1 MARISSLLLTLIS
14 LCFLQQALLSETLTV
29 REALQKTEL
38 IAYPQHGRMVDVTVA
53 NAIRDNINP
62 SVKPG
67 ALESLKDAGDTPV
80 LSVSIADEAF
90 DDTPGN
96 IRKDVD
102 WMVFRLGESGNGSLI
117 ASKPHLLY
125 ALYCHLNDEWL
136 DEDVS
141 HFTKGRS
148 IYPNFTW
155 LRGDDGFFADKKRFS
170 RGYCPEKSIQELAR
184 LGCSNVVI
192 NSLSTP
198 FSLETGPPGE
208 IYYRFYIGAPDL
220 DQFTETALNQGSY
233 PPEYLDA
240 NMQFLKAQAKLAEK
254 YGISPGLYICNP
266 RSVPEALLE
275 KYPFLRGARVDH
287 PFRSFRPRYNLTL
300 GHPAVRW
307 HYARMLS
314 NIMNEIPEISFITT
328 FLNDS
333 GSGFEYTARLYS
345 GRNGGA
351 YIAREWITHD
361 EFATAAADNVV
372 RYYRLLRDTGR
383 EINPEFHIIA
393 GLFAIPEEQPLIMDK
408 MDAGIDLQMSLADMK
423 DPLKWSREQK
433 LRQRGSHLY
442 TRTSADGAI
451 VLGVPAPWFVNE
463 NLNRILDADLDRI
476 SVSLD
481 PPSLAPYDINRD
493 VVKWVQFN
501 GTASPDDMIRKRAD
515 EWVGDKNAADLVEL
529 WKKTDNAV
537 RLFPE
542 VPLYSNHWAF
552 EMYRFWV
559 RPYVPDIGK
568 IAESDRAYYEKYAMA
583 TFNNPH
589 RVDFGKDVLW
599 DIITREQ
606 GENIIEQ
613 YDNACRPALNE
624 AMELAVRVVDRVDN
638 GSRAEVVFTD
648 FRDRLLALECLYR
661 SLRNIG
667 AWVAGVHGYMDAENG
682 EERAAAYRIVEEM
695 MDDELENARNLLAL
709 WEKTDVEFIPIHAYG
724 ETWHE
729 YGDNLGELIQRK
741 INLMEKHRY
750 DKPYIDPDF
759 MWRMPA
765 DLKHIESKYM
775 NTNQQ

>member
-1 MARISSLLLTLIS
+1 
-14 LCFLQQALLSETLTV
+14 V
-29 REALQKTEL
+29 RDALQKTEL
-38 IAYPQHGRMVDVTVA
+38 IAYPGQGRMVDATVA
-53 NAIRDNINP
+53 NAIRENII
-62 SVKPG
+62 SSAQVS
-67 ALESLKDAGDTPV
+67 ALQSMKNAGVSPV
-80 LSVSIADEAF
+80 LSVSISDEAF
-90 DDTPGN
+90 IDIPGN
-96 IRKDVD
+96 LRKDDD
-102 WMVFRLGESGNGSLI
+102 WMFFKLDESGNGTLI
-117 ASKPHLLY
+117 ASKPNLLY
-125 ALYCHLNDEWL
+125 ALYRHLNDEWL
-136 DEDVS
+136 DQDVAQFS
-141 HFTKGRS
+141 AGRS
-148 IYPNFTW
+148 ISPKFKW
-155 LRGDDGFFADKKRFS
+155 LRGDDGFFAGKKRFT
-170 RGYCPEKSIQELAR
+170 RGYCPEKTIQELAR

-192 NSLSTP
+192 NCLATP

-220 DQFTETALNQGSY
+220 DQFTETALNKGSY
-233 PPEYLDA
+233 PPEYLEA
-240 NMQFLKAQAKLAEK
+240 NMQFLEEQARLAEK

-266 RSVPEALLE
+266 RSVSDALLE

-307 HYARMLS
+307 HYAEMLR

-393 GLFAIPEEQPLIMDK
+393 GLFAIPEEQPLIMDQ
-408 MDAGIDLQMSLADMK
+408 MDTGIDLQMSLADMK
-423 DPLKWSREQK
+423 DPLKWGREK
-433 LRQRGSHLY
+433 ALIQRGSHLY
-442 TRTSADGAI
+442 TRASADAAI
-451 VLGVPAPWFVNE
+451 VLGIPAPWFIN
-463 NLNRILDADLDRI
+463 NKLNSILDAGLDRI
-476 SVSLD
+476 SVSID
-481 PPSLAPYDINRD
+481 PPSLSPWDINRD

-501 GTASPDDMIRKRAD
+501 GTASPDDMIRKRAK
-515 EWVGDKNAADLVEL
+515 EWVGDDHAADLVEL
-529 WKKTDNAV
+529 WKKTDRAV

-559 RPYVPDIGK
+559 RPYVPDIGRVS
-568 IAESDRAYYEKYAMA
+568 ESDREYYEKYSMA

-606 GENIIEQ
+606 GGNIIEQ
-613 YDNACRPALNE
+613 YDNQCKPALNS
-624 AMELAVRVVDRVDN
+624 AVELAVQLVDRVN
-638 GSRAEVVFTD
+638 EGSRAKIVFTD
-648 FRDRLLALECLYR
+648 LRDRVLALECLYR

-667 AWVAGVHGYMDAENG
+667 AWVAGVHGYIEAENG
-682 EERAAAYRIVEEM
+682 QERAASYRIVEEM
-695 MDDELENARNLLAL
+695 LDDELENARNLLAL

-729 YGDNLGELIQRK
+729 YGENLGELIRRK
-741 INLMEKHRY
+741 IVLMEKHRN
-750 DKPYIDPDF
+750 DKPYIDPEF

-765 DLKHIESKYM
+765 DMKHIETKYM
-775 NTNQQ
+775 KTNQQ